1 MKKREQI
8 ELLRAEHA
16 TAINNFDFDR
26 AEIIN
31 KQISRLQNELKRERT
46 ADVFGDHAVDLD
58 EQRELIL
65 RDSAK
70 AAADL
75 MEKRSEIINR
85 YHERYLAMQDRH
97 TEELQQLSQDY
108 VMTLEKESTRTIPEV
123 QKLQEQS
130 KIKGKQHNYG
140 EAKRLF
146 QESLDLKSQIVE
158 QRKKAC
164 NDNFEA
170 RKKQLIQKQ
179 DQEIKLLIA
188 KRDAELQSND
198 EKKQDKENVL
208 HNRMKIKE
216 QRAKQQAT
224 PRAVLMRTVSPAVKK
239 RRAQSVTR
247 SQRGDSTF
255 SSVRSSRAGSRL
267 SNF

>member
-46 ADVFGDHAVDLD
+46 VDVFGDHAVDLD

-130 KIKGKQHNYG
+130 KIKGKQHNYS

-146 QESLDLKSQIVE
+146 QDGESCQI
-158 QRKKAC
+158 
-164 NDNFEA
+164 
-170 RKKQLIQKQ
+170 
-179 DQEIKLLIA
+179 
-188 KRDAELQSND
+188 QS
-198 EKKQDKENVL
+198 
-208 HNRMKIKE
+208 
-216 QRAKQQAT
+216 
-224 PRAVLMRTVSPAVKK
+224 
-239 RRAQSVTR
+239 
-247 SQRGDSTF
+247 
-255 SSVRSSRAGSRL
+255 
-267 SNF
+267 